1 MRRVTV
7 QAPNESAKDVE
18 PSPSRRSSISSSNWE
33 NARYKRR
40 SGSYTSLNS
49 TVQQT
54 GPIVGY
60 PTPLRPPTTRTQ
72 TAPPPIVRQIYK
84 SRTPSS
90 QQMAYHFR
98 NGSTGHLN
106 TNTYHYRD
114 RHSQYHQP
122 HYRKVASASHS
133 SVIRTSMYG
142 QYGWYGDTSRK
153 NSVISLELP
162 PPPDGYYGHAPE
174 RRSSRQSVYG
184 HTTPSQS
191 QQSLESSATRANE
204 RHRSRQSVYGHPDV
218 SMSQQSFDIPDQ
230 SRYGGSAYD
239 INDHSRR
246 QSVDNSHSHV
256 SPVPRPAPSREP
268 SQSRPTSSMSNR
280 SARPLPPE
288 PPTLPPPDLNP
299 GWPPRGWHVYV
310 SAMTQDYLYGGPGSS
325 QRPVL
330 DDYVFDQDTLT
341 FVKPPQLNGEGS
353 GGLQAQEGAHGS
365 GEAIPQAYAYEP
377 SPGPGPRGRGTQS
390 LDIPR
395 NSAAYE
401 SFSHPRPREPKK
413 SPSVLKKAPTR
424 SKSKGAPKP
433 KAPVITPSASDT
445 QASIATPDM
454 PNTPTTDPANGS
466 RIFSFLKSPSSVS
479 VTSRKS
485 TKSKNGSGWF
495 KKRSK
500 SVSGPYIEG
509 NDHEVPPPL
518 PALPGLNLPGTNL
531 RLEPWGIQPD
541 KANRANGKVGDG
553 GFGMGEEALKL
564 NKEESPALCDASI
577 KLDWKVQ
584 AREDDEEGSEKQRP
598 RSKLVSN
605 EVFNAMDSNSSDRD
619 SGSGSQD
626 AATESDPSIA
636 PGSQG
641 QSQDRSN
648 HRRSSAS
655 AISSSQKQRIKDTF
669 KSEDAPQRESS
680 PSPPPYPSPPSSATG
695 HQRRSASIRT
705 SSVPSNASSTSL
717 SATPSRTSIVTRR
730 NSTRIGKNGAYILDT
745 LDSSM
750 ISSPY
755 PPAYP
760 IHEPQSAVIQRA
772 PPRNSSSATRPSRP
786 ESSMSMAS
794 TTTVSQPPAPRQ
806 PSRAASATVYSRPDS
821 SMSMMSMVSDATAIA
836 SPRPMS
842 PATPARGSSLDM
854 YSQNRSYSPYPPNPN
869 YTSAP
874 QSPYSTPPQSVQSH
888 SPMTSSSPT
897 KALSTSPVATPTKLK
912 GWKRWTSPLSGSPK
926 REKGISNLSVEA
938 FVLPPQS
945 VRSGTAL
952 GSSSAIGSANGGGTE
967 YSGAGTGSLI
977 WSAPS
982 VSVQAAPSK
991 LRKKRK

>member
-133 SVIRTSMYG
+133 SVIRTSIT
-142 QYGWYGDTSRK
+142 GWYGDTSRK

-256 SPVPRPAPSREP
+256 FARSSPSTLERTIAVAPHIVDVQP
-268 SQSRPTSSMSNR
+268 LC
-280 SARPLPPE
+280 RPLPPE

-341 FVKPPQLNGEGS
+341 FVSLLSSTAKDQVGFRPRKERTAAARLS
-353 GGLQAQEGAHGS
+353 K
-365 GEAIPQAYAYEP
+365 AYAYEP

-401 SFSHPRPREPKK
+401 SFSH
-413 SPSVLKKAPTR
+413 L
-424 SKSKGAPKP
+424 
-433 KAPVITPSASDT
+433 
-445 QASIATPDM
+445 
-454 PNTPTTDPANGS
+454 DP
-466 RIFSFLKSPSSVS
+466 
-479 VTSRKS
+479 
-485 TKSKNGSGWF
+485 
-495 KKRSK
+495 
-500 SVSGPYIEG
+500 
-509 NDHEVPPPL
+509 
-518 PALPGLNLPGTNL
+518 
-531 RLEPWGIQPD
+531 
-541 KANRANGKVGDG
+541 
-553 GFGMGEEALKL
+553 
-564 NKEESPALCDASI
+564 
-577 KLDWKVQ
+577 
-584 AREDDEEGSEKQRP
+584 
-598 RSKLVSN
+598 
-605 EVFNAMDSNSSDRD
+605 
-619 SGSGSQD
+619 
-626 AATESDPSIA
+626 
-636 PGSQG
+636 
-641 QSQDRSN
+641 
-648 HRRSSAS
+648 
-655 AISSSQKQRIKDTF
+655 
-669 KSEDAPQRESS
+669 
-680 PSPPPYPSPPSSATG
+680 
-695 HQRRSASIRT
+695 
-705 SSVPSNASSTSL
+705 
-717 SATPSRTSIVTRR
+717 
-730 NSTRIGKNGAYILDT
+730 
-745 LDSSM
+745 
-750 ISSPY
+750 
-755 PPAYP
+755 
-760 IHEPQSAVIQRA
+760 
-772 PPRNSSSATRPSRP
+772 
-786 ESSMSMAS
+786 
-794 TTTVSQPPAPRQ
+794 
-806 PSRAASATVYSRPDS
+806 
-821 SMSMMSMVSDATAIA
+821 A
-836 SPRPMS
+836 SPRKV
-842 PATPARGSSLDM
+842 
-854 YSQNRSYSPYPPNPN
+854 PPC
-869 YTSAP
+869 
-874 QSPYSTPPQSVQSH
+874 
-888 SPMTSSSPT
+888 
-897 KALSTSPVATPTKLK
+897 
-912 GWKRWTSPLSGSPK
+912 
-926 REKGISNLSVEA
+926 
-938 FVLPPQS
+938 
-945 VRSGTAL
+945 
-952 GSSSAIGSANGGGTE
+952 
-967 YSGAGTGSLI
+967 
-977 WSAPS
+977 
-982 VSVQAAPSK
+982 
-991 LRKKRK
+991 